1 MVNLTIDGKQISVE
15 ENTTIMEAAKQN
27 GIPIPNLCYLK
38 GINEIAACRVCV
50 VEVEGKDRLV
60 TSCNNVAEEG
70 MVVYTNSPK
79 VRRDRKTN
87 VELIL
92 SQHDNQCVTCARSGN
107 CSLQKIANDL
117 NIIDI
122 PNRELFGG
130 VEGDRFPLLVKIIDA
145 KDNLSVQVHPD
156 DAYAA
161 EHENGS
167 LGKRECWYVLAV
179 DPGTKIVIG
188 QHAHDRAELAAMI
201 DEGRWDDMLNLVP
214 CRVGDFFPIEP
225 GTVHAIQG
233 GTLILETQQS
243 SDVTYRVYDYD
254 RLGDDGKPRDLHIQ
268 QSLDVVD
275 YGMEAPASGEV
286 TAPEVDGVTEL
297 MECPN
302 FVVDRVRVSGEKVV
316 EQPYP
321 FMCVSVIEGS
331 GTVCA
336 AEAGVE
342 HQIGMGTHFLAPAG
356 CGALTFTGDMTLVTS
371 RLP

>member
-1 MVNLTIDGKQISVE
+1 MPDTSRDLIFPAPIFHEKIWGGRKLATDFGYEIPDGPIGECWAIS
-15 ENTTIMEAAKQN
+15 AHPN
-27 GIPIPNLCYLK
+27 GD
-38 GINEIAACRVCV
+38 CV
-50 VEVEGKDRLV
+50 VSGGAWD
-60 TSCNNVAEEG
+60 G
-70 MVVYTNSPK
+70 MHLS
-79 VRRDRKTN
+79 
-87 VELIL
+87 ELWD
-92 SQHDNQCVTCARSGN
+92 QH
-107 CSLQKIANDL
+107 
-117 NIIDI
+117 
-122 PNRELFGG
+122 RELFGN

-145 KDNLSVQVHPD
+145 KDHLSVQVHPD

-188 QHAHDRAELAAMI
+188 QRAHDRAELAQMI
-201 DEGRWDDMLNLVP
+201 EEGRWDDMLNLVP
-214 CRVGDFFPIEP
+214 CHVGDFFPIEP

-254 RLGDDGKPRDLHIQ
+254 RVQDDGSTRELHIQ

-302 FVVDRVRVSGEKVV
+302 FVVDRVRVVGEKNV
-316 EQPYP
+316 EQEWP
-321 FMCVSVIEGS
+321 FLCVSVIEGS
-331 GTVCA
+331 GTVSA
-336 AEAGVE
+336 SEAGVTHE
-342 HQIGMGTHFLAPAG
+342 IARGTHFLAPAG
-356 CGALTFTGDMTLVTS
+356 CGELRFTGDMTLVTS

>member
-1 MVNLTIDGKQISVE
+1 MADTTRDLIFPTPIFHEKIWGGRKLETEFGYEIPDGPIGECWAIS
-15 ENTTIMEAAKQN
+15 AHPN
-27 GIPIPNLCYLK
+27 GD
-38 GINEIAACRVCV
+38 CV
-50 VEVEGKDRLV
+50 VSGGAWDGLHL
-60 TSCNNVAEEG
+60 S
-70 MVVYTNSPK
+70 
-79 VRRDRKTN
+79 
-87 VELIL
+87 ELWD
-92 SQHDNQCVTCARSGN
+92 QH
-107 CSLQKIANDL
+107 
-117 NIIDI
+117 
-122 PNRELFGG
+122 RELFGG

-179 DPGTKIVIG
+179 DPDTKIVIG
-188 QHAHDRAELAAMI
+188 QRAHDRAELAQMI

-214 CRVGDFFPIEP
+214 CHVGDFFPIEP

-254 RLGDDGKPRDLHIQ
+254 RVGDDGKPRELHIQ

-275 YGMEAPASGEV
+275 YDMVAPASGEV
-286 TAPEVDGVTEL
+286 SAPEVDGVTEL

-302 FVVDRVRVSGEKVV
+302 FVVDRVRVEGEKSVA
-316 EQPYP
+316 QPWP
-321 FMCVSVIEGS
+321 FLCVSVIEGS

-336 AEAGVE
+336 SEAGVKHE
-342 HQIGMGTHFLAPAG
+342 IGLGTHFLAPAG
-356 CGALTFTGDMTLVTS
+356 CGDLAFEGDMTLVTS

>member
-1 MVNLTIDGKQISVE
+1 MPDTSRDLIFPAPIFHEKIWGGRKLATDFGYEIPDGPIGECWAIS
-15 ENTTIMEAAKQN
+15 AHPN
-27 GIPIPNLCYLK
+27 GD
-38 GINEIAACRVCV
+38 CV
-50 VEVEGKDRLV
+50 VSGGAWD
-60 TSCNNVAEEG
+60 G
-70 MVVYTNSPK
+70 MHLS
-79 VRRDRKTN
+79 
-87 VELIL
+87 ELWD
-92 SQHDNQCVTCARSGN
+92 QH
-107 CSLQKIANDL
+107 
-117 NIIDI
+117 
-122 PNRELFGG
+122 RELFGN

-145 KDNLSVQVHPD
+145 KDHLSVQVHPD

-188 QHAHDRAELAAMI
+188 QRAHDRAELAQMI
-201 DEGRWDDMLNLVP
+201 EEGRWDDMLNLVP
-214 CRVGDFFPIEP
+214 CHVGDFFPIEP

-254 RLGDDGKPRDLHIQ
+254 RVQNEGSTRELHIQ

-302 FVVDRVRVSGEKVV
+302 FVVDRVRVSGEKNV
-316 EQPYP
+316 EQEWP
-321 FMCVSVIEGS
+321 FLCVSVIEGS
-331 GTVCA
+331 GTVSA
-336 AEAGVE
+336 SEAGVTHE
-342 HQIGMGTHFLAPAG
+342 IARGTHFLAPAG
-356 CGALTFTGDMTLVTS
+356 CGTMAFAGDMTLVTS

>member
-1 MVNLTIDGKQISVE
+1 MPDITRDLIFPAPIFHEKIWGGRKLATDFGYEIPDGPIGECWAIS
-15 ENTTIMEAAKQN
+15 AHPN
-27 GIPIPNLCYLK
+27 GD
-38 GINEIAACRVCV
+38 CV
-50 VEVEGKDRLV
+50 VSGGAWDGLHL
-60 TSCNNVAEEG
+60 S
-70 MVVYTNSPK
+70 
-79 VRRDRKTN
+79 
-87 VELIL
+87 ELWD
-92 SQHDNQCVTCARSGN
+92 QH
-107 CSLQKIANDL
+107 
-117 NIIDI
+117 
-122 PNRELFGG
+122 RELFGN

-145 KDNLSVQVHPD
+145 KDHLSVQVHPD

-188 QHAHDRAELAAMI
+188 QRARDRAELAQMI

-214 CRVGDFFPIEP
+214 CHVGDFFPIEP

-254 RLGDDGKPRDLHIQ
+254 RVQDDGSTRELHIQ

-302 FVVDRVRVSGEKVV
+302 FVVDRVRVSGEKNVGQ
-316 EQPYP
+316 EWP
-321 FMCVSVIEGS
+321 FLCVSVIEGS
-331 GTVCA
+331 GTVSA
-336 AEAGVE
+336 SEAGVE
-342 HQIGMGTHFLAPAG
+342 HEIARGTHFLAPAG
-356 CGALTFTGDMTLVTS
+356 CGTLASAGDMTLVTS

>member
-1 MVNLTIDGKQISVE
+1 MPDTTRDLIFPTPIFHEKIWGGRKLADDFGYEIPDGPIGECWAIS
-15 ENTTIMEAAKQN
+15 AHPN
-27 GIPIPNLCYLK
+27 GDCAIS
-38 GINEIAACRVCV
+38 GGAWD
-50 VEVEGKDRLV
+50 GMRL
-60 TSCNNVAEEG
+60 S
-70 MVVYTNSPK
+70 
-79 VRRDRKTN
+79 
-87 VELIL
+87 ELWD
-92 SQHDNQCVTCARSGN
+92 QHC
-107 CSLQKIANDL
+107 
-117 NIIDI
+117 
-122 PNRELFGG
+122 ELFGG

-167 LGKRECWYVLAV
+167 LGKRECWYVLAA
-179 DPGTKIVIG
+179 DEGTQIVIG
-188 QHAHDRAELAAMI
+188 QRAHDRAELASMI

-214 CRVGDFFPIEP
+214 CHVGDFFPIEP

-254 RLGDDGKPRDLHIQ
+254 RVGDDGKPRELHIQ

-275 YGMEAPASGEV
+275 YAAQAPASGEV

-302 FVVDRVRVSGEKVV
+302 FVVDRVRVSGEKDVA
-316 EQPYP
+316 QPYP
-321 FMCVSVIEGS
+321 FLCVSVIEGS

-342 HQIGMGTHFLAPAG
+342 HEIARGTHFLAPAG
-356 CGALTFTGDMTLVTS
+356 CGTLSFSGDMTLVTS
-371 RLP
+371 HLPE

>member
-1 MVNLTIDGKQISVE
+1 MSDITRDLIFPTPIFHGKIWGGRKLETEFGYEIPDGPIGECWAISAHPNGDCVVADGAWDGKHLS
-15 ENTTIMEAAKQN
+15 
-27 GIPIPNLCYLK
+27 
-38 GINEIAACRVCV
+38 
-50 VEVEGKDRLV
+50 
-60 TSCNNVAEEG
+60 
-70 MVVYTNSPK
+70 
-79 VRRDRKTN
+79 
-87 VELIL
+87 ELWDE
-92 SQHDNQCVTCARSGN
+92 H
-107 CSLQKIANDL
+107 
-117 NIIDI
+117 
-122 PNRELFGG
+122 RELFGG

-156 DAYAA
+156 DVYAA

-167 LGKRECWYVLAV
+167 LGKRECWYVLAA
-179 DPGTKIVIG
+179 DPDTKIVIG

-214 CRVGDFFPIEP
+214 CRAGDFFPIEP
-225 GTVHAIQG
+225 GCVHAIQG

-254 RLGDDGKPRDLHIQ
+254 RVGDDGKPRELHIQ

-275 YGMEAPASGEV
+275 YDMVAPASGEIS
-286 TAPEVDGVTEL
+286 APEVDGVTEL

-356 CGALTFTGDMTLVTS
+356 CGTLTFTGDMTLVTS

>member
-1 MVNLTIDGKQISVE
+1 MPDTTRDLIFPTPIFHEKIWGGRKLADDFGYEIPDGPIGECWAIS
-15 ENTTIMEAAKQN
+15 AHPN
-27 GIPIPNLCYLK
+27 GDCAIS
-38 GINEIAACRVCV
+38 GGAWD
-50 VEVEGKDRLV
+50 GMRL
-60 TSCNNVAEEG
+60 S
-70 MVVYTNSPK
+70 
-79 VRRDRKTN
+79 
-87 VELIL
+87 ELWD
-92 SQHDNQCVTCARSGN
+92 QH
-107 CSLQKIANDL
+107 
-117 NIIDI
+117 
-122 PNRELFGG
+122 RELFGG

-167 LGKRECWYVLAV
+167 LGKRECWYVLAA
-179 DPGTKIVIG
+179 DEGTQIVIG
-188 QHAHDRAELAAMI
+188 QRAHDRAELASMI

-214 CRVGDFFPIEP
+214 CHVGDFFPIEP

-254 RLGDDGKPRDLHIQ
+254 RVGDDGKPRPLHIE

-275 YGMEAPASGEV
+275 YEQQAPASGEV

-302 FVVDRVRVSGEKVV
+302 FVVDRVRVSGEKDVA
-316 EQPYP
+316 QPYP
-321 FMCVSVIEGS
+321 FLCVSAIEGS

-342 HQIGMGTHFLAPAG
+342 HEIARGTHFLAPAG
-356 CGALTFTGDMTLVTS
+356 CGTLSFSGDMTLVTS
-371 RLP
+371 HLPE